1 MPEIIGF
8 RNIDDMNVE
17 PTGSAAPAVGAP
29 NPITALTVEPP
40 AAVAPV
46 VEAAAIEVAATEAKK
61 DEVEAPKV
69 EEKDEDESTSDE
81 KYFEHEGVKYIKAE
95 DVKGIVQKRVG
106 RLNQEKIQTAAA
118 ELAKDA
124 LNSKKLLEN
133 DNKELKRENEVL
145 KLSKGDQTRFEILND
160 TGLSGEALKK
170 LAERLGDP
178 KPNNDAEK
186 EFREKI
192 TEKPKTGFNLTA
204 VMNAAKEGRK

>member
-1 MPEIIGF
+1 MPELIGF
-8 RNIDDMNVE
+8 RNVDDLTVE
-17 PTGSAAPAVGAP
+17 PTGSAAPAVGVP

-46 VEAAAIEVAATEAKK
+46 VEAAPVVEPTAVEKK
-61 DEVEAPKV
+61 DEVVDPVV
-69 EEKDEDESTSDE
+69 EEKDEDTTDE
-81 KYFEHEGVKYIKAE
+81 KYFEHEGIKYIKTE
-95 DVKGIVQKRVG
+95 DVAGIVAKRVA
-106 RLNQEKIQTAAA
+106 RIKQDSIQTAAS

-145 KLSKGDQTRFEILND
+145 KLSKGDDTRFELLNL
-160 TGLSGEALKK
+160 TGLSGEALKNFAEK
-170 LAERLGDP
+170 LGST
-178 KPNNDAEK
+178 KPIVDNSAEK

-192 TEKPKTGFNLTA
+192 TEKPKAGFNLTA